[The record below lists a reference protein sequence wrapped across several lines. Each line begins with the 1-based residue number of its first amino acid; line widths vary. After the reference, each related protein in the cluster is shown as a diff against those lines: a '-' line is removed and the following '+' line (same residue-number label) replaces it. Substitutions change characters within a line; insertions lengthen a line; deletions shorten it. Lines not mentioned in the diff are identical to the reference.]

1 MTPDL
6 DVYIKWENQQ
16 VTGSFKVRGALN
28 KVLGLQPWELEQ
40 RPCDRFGRQ
49 PRAGRG
55 ICCPPGWSPGN
66 SIRIGPCRD
75 EKVAAMRSLGA
86 EVILVPG
93 GYSEAEAAGIRH
105 ASEHSATWISPY
117 NDGQVIAGQ
126 GTLGIELAAQLKG
139 IEVKAVICP
148 AGGGGL
154 VSGVGALPSEWKP
167 DPEVIAVQSE
177 ASPFLH
183 GLYTRGTQKACS
195 TCLR

>member
-1 MTPDL
+1 MIPLEWFTAACERISPFVRQTPISYDPDL

-28 KVLGLQPWELEQ
+28 KVLSLQPWELERGLVTASAGNHGQ
-40 RPCDRFGRQ
+40 GVAFAARQ
-49 PRAGRG
+49 AGARATVFA
-55 ICCPPGWSPGN
+55 SEHAVE
-66 SIRIGPCRD
+66 S
-75 EKVAAMRSLGA
+75 KVAAMRSLGA

-105 ASEHSATWISPY
+105 ASEQSATWISPY

-148 AGGGGL
+148 AGRGR
-154 VSGVGALPSEWKP
+154 VGFRGRPYGP
-167 DPEVIAVQSE
+167 RVE
-177 ASPFLH
+177 ARP
-183 GLYTRGTQKACS
+183 
-195 TCLR
+195 